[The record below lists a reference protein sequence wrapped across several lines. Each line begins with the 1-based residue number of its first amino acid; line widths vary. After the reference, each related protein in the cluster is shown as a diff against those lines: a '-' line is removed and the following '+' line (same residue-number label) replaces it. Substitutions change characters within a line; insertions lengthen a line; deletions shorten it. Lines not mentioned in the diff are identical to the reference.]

1 MIINDIFD
9 INIDKQNNPTRPLV
23 TGEIKKFEACVLS
36 LFFLFATETLNVFFI
51 PQELRFISNIAN
63 LIIYIYT
70 PILKRIPIIKN
81 VSCSLLVS
89 LGILFTGL
97 CALPI
102 QGFLTNDR
110 YKLLTLASQL
120 IFTGSIYNELLLDIA
135 DKTGDKQNNIYTVPI
150 IFGNKKT
157 LRTIADITIL
167 NVIFGVI
174 YLMNLFDIYRAIVL
188 VFFFVPLF
196 KKLLLV
202 DEFNYSKEIIK
213 YSVSKTVMPMV
224 ALLFYLCLLSLS
236 IGH

>member
-1 MIINDIFD
+1 
-9 INIDKQNNPTRPLV
+9 
-23 TGEIKKFEACVLS
+23 
-36 LFFLFATETLNVFFI
+36 
-51 PQELRFISNIAN
+51 
-63 LIIYIYT
+63 
-70 PILKRIPIIKN
+70 
-81 VSCSLLVS
+81 
-89 LGILFTGL
+89 
-97 CALPI
+97 
-102 QGFLTNDR
+102 
-110 YKLLTLASQL
+110 
-120 IFTGSIYNELLLDIA
+120 LDIA